1 MGNGGD
7 GTDIDEN
14 DSRSNH
20 DLVINGDSSDSSE
33 DEGSHLLDS
42 QRNSYSVTQTT
53 AHTITVVN
61 DYSTIIEH
69 TGNQHSIITI
79 FSMWNTMMGTSLLS
93 MPWTIKQAGFING
106 IILLVLMAGIMAYT
120 SYRVLKVC
128 RYLGGNLVEFSD
140 AVKCYLG
147 HITESVAVICSLLTL
162 LGGCIVYWILMSNFL
177 YHIGIFIYSYVQADS
192 LAPNASFLAL
202 LSLQSDATCYNKTE
216 IVIYDNNLFAEMWN
230 ETKYIPLYLI
240 AVIFPFINLKSPTFF
255 TKFNAFGT
263 LSVTYLIVFV
273 LVKASQWGIN
283 IDFNKSHEENPSFS
297 QVAEWTFPALT
308 GVAALAYLLQNAV
321 ISIVRNQKYPENNA
335 TVREWERIL
344 CIICGCLCCL
354 ALVLFI
360 DNIVYI
366 WTHYNYRMAMVTSS
380 WLVGL
385 SPVLTLV
392 AFVAMLM
399 PKIFVF
405 RDVAMSVCL
414 SVVMYKFLEMLV
426 ALGNQFDSIRNEI
439 IHHHRLH
446 FNVRPLCCLFS
457 CLPTAKLTKTNFRVM
472 KILVLQHP
480 ILIVLITLIT
490 MVTWLDG
497 TYVLG
502 KWDTGNPFPYLSALR
517 VASVLTAI
525 YVLSSLVTLCQDA
538 MRIYENSI
546 YCMQMF
552 LVTVYN
558 LFYYRRPLVQPD
570 QQESQSAVQDGN
582 GTMPEIV
589 NSIVS
594 PNGQR
599 VTDFMAATLPLI
611 SVERQQ
617 QRELPREPF
626 NKGELAW
633 MSRDITWGHF
643 TPPPVAKL
651 AMA

>member
-1 MGNGGD
+1 MTVNI
-7 GTDIDEN
+7 TN
-14 DSRSNH
+14 C
-20 DLVINGDSSDSSE
+20 SE
-33 DEGSHLLDS
+33 AI
-42 QRNSYSVTQTT
+42 TQA
-53 AHTITVVN
+53 AH
-61 DYSTIIEH
+61 
-69 TGNQHSIITI
+69 
-79 FSMWNTMMGTSLLS
+79 FLS
-93 MPWTIKQAGFING
+93 A
-106 IILLVLMAGIMAYT
+106 
-120 SYRVLKVC
+120 
-128 RYLGGNLVEFSD
+128 
-140 AVKCYLG
+140 
-147 HITESVAVICSLLTL
+147 
-162 LGGCIVYWILMSNFL
+162 
-177 YHIGIFIYSYVQADS
+177 
-192 LAPNASFLAL
+192 
-202 LSLQSDATCYNKTE
+202 
-216 IVIYDNNLFAEMWN
+216 
-230 ETKYIPLYLI
+230 
-240 AVIFPFINLKSPTFF
+240 
-255 TKFNAFGT
+255 
-263 LSVTYLIVFV
+263 
-273 LVKASQWGIN
+273 
-283 IDFNKSHEENPSFS
+283 
-297 QVAEWTFPALT
+297 
-308 GVAALAYLLQNAV
+308 
-321 ISIVRNQKYPENNA
+321 
-335 TVREWERIL
+335 VREWERIL

-366 WTHYNYRMAMVTSS
+366 WTHYNYRMAMITSS

-538 MRIYENSI
+538 MRSLYVNQKYMALSLSL
-546 YCMQMF
+546 F
-552 LVTVYN
+552 LFSV
-558 LFYYRRPLVQPD
+558 
-570 QQESQSAVQDGN
+570 
-582 GTMPEIV
+582 
-589 NSIVS
+589 
-594 PNGQR
+594 QR

-617 QRELPREPF
+617 QREFPRESF